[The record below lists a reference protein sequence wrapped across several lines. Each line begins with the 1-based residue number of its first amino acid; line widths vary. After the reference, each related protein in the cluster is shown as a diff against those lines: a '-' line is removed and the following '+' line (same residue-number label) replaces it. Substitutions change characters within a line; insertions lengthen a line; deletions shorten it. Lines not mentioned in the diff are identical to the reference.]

1 MAVHTDGNF
10 RVFWML
16 GVLTCCL
23 FTNTNGQEG
32 VSSLQ
37 IDSTTSFGFE
47 ISWSAGAWD
56 YYVITAY
63 LGSGEEAPGYPMN
76 STSTS
81 AQLIHLYP
89 DTAYDIQVQPKLNNG
104 EEGQLDTRSGTTDVS
119 RIEVTVRSE
128 TFISVAYTLPEDE
141 PSSNQQIRLGHFGST
156 LQTSGNQPVNN
167 MGSIIFNSFPAVSP
181 GDLLYASNAPS
192 SDLTN
197 YLNEIHFRYPSSP
210 PQNVMVNPSPGD
222 AFEVTFDLP
231 ATGGNYDG
239 FKIRVND
246 EVRETLMGSAT
257 TSVIINS
264 LAPNTL
270 YTFNVTSFVGIG
282 GDEAESE
289 IFTDTRI
296 LGSSMP
302 DITVLNTTESS
313 IALGLQPG
321 HGVLD
326 EYIITIQCMDATQDH
341 CVCEEEHRVP
351 GNAKTFVID
360 DLRPNVEYGISV
372 VAWAGSELAET
383 SEEVTLEQRTLSI
396 PNNRFTVLDQTPDSV
411 ILAWTVSGPAN
422 ITMERLMPSGYVLNA
437 TYVYDGCFSSNVLE
451 VSGLEPVTIY
461 RFTMPDDV
469 SILIRTDPPSIES
482 CSVETTSSGY
492 TFTWSALAPGSNDG
506 YQVTVTDSQG
516 GLVQEEAV
524 PPTDNPEVVKIRVP
538 PETEL
543 TLAVI
548 SRLAADDTN
557 NFPQQFGAVPCIQN
571 AVTMNFNLILREETV
586 LGLSWGQPV
595 GTDYDSLRLEASFGL
610 NSRNVDLPAESLAF
624 NLTQLTPGTEHTVS
638 LYKKMGEDRGDLVTR
653 NTFQTLPATLDAST
667 ITFSVKENGDLVSNW
682 RVPLGVVDY
691 YEVTVTPGD
700 LVLNITANTYT
711 FTTSLVPST
720 TYTFSIKTF
729 TGGFE
734 STGTATENRLT
745 GPAAPGGIEIT
756 AYSTGADID
765 WTDVPDA
772 EMYRVILK
780 NSSGSTL
787 SDDMYDGPPFEP
799 QDLEEAT
806 AYSVSITSIDTNG
819 IAGEQLTGRT
829 STMPFTTITRFA
841 EVTSRTGDSI
851 TLGSLTAGDEASAE
865 GGGSVLADV
874 LGNAVIF
881 GLSPARCYRIEVA
894 RSLAL
899 IDFFEECT
907 LPDPPSVTVQ
917 RGSPTD
923 SLLLLNITAPSSSSE
938 LVTYAVTGG
947 GSDVPQTVTDISSSI
962 SFSGLEPYTNYT
974 FTVVSVFMNLE
985 SSEVTESESTALSSP
1000 SNFEATLTTYTEITL
1015 EWTAV
1020 PNAAIYILRRTPGD
1034 DQVMTNQPSHTFTGL
1049 RSSRVYSFS
1058 IISSRAG
1065 DFDSEEVTI
1074 DASAEE
1080 IPAGLLVVTDVTS
1093 EGARIQWG
1101 TYDGVTF
1108 YSITFDPVDAVIPN
1122 NGALVPDINIEIH
1135 TPGNIINV
1143 TLGDLLNS
1151 VDVLAF
1157 TQLRSGPGSPIGP
1170 LNISGSVLTAN
1181 ITWISPASPHDGFEV
1196 YITNLDLPSGERILK
1211 ETLSNNPGFY
1221 IVTGLIPG
1229 TTFEIEVGTYLDPVG
1244 MFPLQRSEQSINLRN
1259 NITTDAP
1266 EREEILLVDCGTDYI
1281 QVAWGVSSY
1290 TYDHSI
1296 EPTHEGTEMDLDMV
1310 NGLVTYRGLQPGTQY
1325 TIFITNSSVGV
1336 SLNVSSFTVPLPP
1349 NGLAMLSATYD
1360 QIVLSWDESSGQG
1373 IEYEIVATSKA
1384 CGGISLPVMNTS
1396 DLNITLTDLRIATNF
1411 TISVVAVA
1419 NEEKKSDPAVITVS
1433 TDSNGVVDG
1442 RVTVIPSRDI
1452 GDDQQEILALYLFDT
1467 EFTFTSLS
1475 ISTSGSCEDSSFITW
1490 ILTRG
1495 IIVGFNVTSPFGHPF
1510 TEYRTDPQILN
1521 SVSLSKTMETS
1532 TQFSWTDPST
1542 GSYDGV
1548 ILVVTS
1554 LQDQEYSPPGQQLRT
1569 FNPLV
1574 QYTLE
1579 ALKPSTSYN
1588 VRVKALSNA
1597 TARFEEQFGP
1607 EERISF
1613 TTLSLPASEVFILE
1627 MGNSSVELIH
1637 GGNGSSFNFSINP
1650 DHAVIVPGDNNRV
1663 AFTNLMPGTV
1673 YNVSIYVVDED
1684 LESSFLLRLPP
1695 LTPMV
1700 AVRDTTETTITLDIV
1715 AGPGD
1720 AETYAI
1726 RIASTNPDF
1735 CSYEDIRNIEF
1746 FKSGD
1751 YVIDNLPP
1759 SLMYNIEVR
1768 SEVAAID
1775 DVWLEA
1781 YSPGVNLSASTEL
1794 VPLDGF
1800 TVINRGEESVNLAW
1814 FSNTTSNLTLT
1825 SWSRDQSVTET
1836 LLSETDCS
1844 SPRIMEIDLNRTG
1857 TVYIIAY
1864 NPDSSEGFNY
1874 TTRTDPAAVMDLNV
1888 TSANQTS
1895 IEVTGKL
1902 PSVGDVDRVEL
1913 TLTSPEDGR
1922 YTTPVETASVIEEG
1936 YLFTNLL
1943 PNTLYYISV
1952 RSVLNSTDEFE
1963 EQKSRPYNI
1972 TKRTDVPVSPMIFE
1986 IDRNETAI
1994 VYSIGAFDDSDVTL
2008 SPNGD
2013 WMSSYE
2019 TDHTVF
2025 ITNLLPGQLYNGT
2038 ISTAEILPIQFRL
2051 RPSMPEITVL
2061 NMTESSIALGLQPG
2075 NGILDEYIITIQC
2088 MDATQDHCV
2097 CEEEH
2102 RVPGNAKT
2110 FVIDDLRP
2118 SVEYRISV
2126 VAWAGSELA
2135 ETSVEV
2141 TLEVTTLGIPDGRFT
2156 VLDQTPDSV
2165 ILAWTVSGP
2174 ANITMERLMPSGYVL
2189 NATYVYDG
2197 CFSSNVLEVSGL
2209 EPVTIYRFTMP
2220 DDVSILIRTDPPSI
2234 ENCSVETTSSGY
2246 TFTWSAL
2253 APGSNDG
2260 YQVTVTDSQGDL
2272 VQEEAVPP
2280 TDDPEVVK
2288 IRVPPETEL
2297 TLAVNSWLAAD
2308 DTDNFPQQFGAVPC
2322 IQNAVTKS
2330 LEAGEVSPTNVTVN
2344 EIPFVV
2350 GNASALEGF
2359 EAYAF
2364 AVGGRFC
2371 FAEDWRS
2378 RRRDPETPQPPI
2390 LTSVGPFSLSFEW
2403 APTNTTFSSYRM
2415 YYAPFSFRRELIS
2428 TIPNNSSDL
2437 TYSQGCLRPNT
2448 EYVFEVETVLDAA
2461 DGFGEQTSDSA
2472 QSISITTR
2480 QYDNNE
2486 PHVSS
2491 TNNTNLQVIWLDAA
2505 TNGQQVCLKELCS
2518 TLRGDTPMCLPTN
2531 QTCPLFYTFEGLVPG
2546 RRYVVYVEYND
2557 GTMEDV
2563 IFTQTKPNPP
2573 ESLNATALGSDEIRV
2588 LLSPPQGEFDGYEL
2602 SFSPNS
2608 AGGPILLEPDTR
2620 EHLLYNLPK
2629 LYYLQHPGEGEENEV
2644 NIRDLTSTSVSF
2656 TWWGTGS
2663 VESPIGL
2670 MPIGSCMAEE
2680 PPEQEVTSRA
2690 ATFDDLMPGARYAIS
2705 GIGGDNAEFIAVPD
2719 QVSNIVVKFINS
2731 SAVTFSWT
2739 APSGCYDR
2747 IEISYA
2753 PDTCTNPSPIV
2764 LNHDEGNEY
2773 TLTLLQANEEY
2784 QLSFVTLQM
2793 TARSEPYVAS
2803 VRTTCPE
2810 KEKLN
2815 VGSVQADSISLTW
2828 GNTTQAT
2835 ATGFTLVATP
2845 ESSTPIIRELDLSV
2859 LEYTFDGLMSGVEYT
2874 VVLYVN
2880 GTAITDSVTQT
2891 TCPSE
2896 AQNVTVIFS
2905 TQTCLTFA
2913 WLPPEGNFHS
2923 YEVFV
2928 RHGNPPVFV
2937 LERTVYPDDDLNV
2950 LVENLDASTLYT
2962 IGVVTVVDGFKGM
2975 PALAIQRTTDNLVM
2989 TSTVAGDSQAVT
3001 VSWQRPDGADYFNL
3015 VYIPDNGDMAN
3026 SDLTNLTDL
3035 SVTIGSL
3042 TPGKRYVFILSV
3054 HDMDGQSALL
3064 AQTSYTL
3071 RPERPLI
3078 LDVMS
3083 SVTIAAMAVTAQEG
3097 VYETYKISISPS
3109 GRTFQGDR
3117 AALIFQYISGLE
3129 PDTDYIATVTFKT
3142 GDEEAEADYEFETNP
3157 LRMDQL
3163 YSDEVTTD
3171 SIGLVWEVI
3180 PDTDTYAIQLDD
3192 RLFFTLE
3199 TSYVL
3204 TGLKAGTEYSPTLLV
3219 RKTGMTELDN
3229 VDTTAIYTL
3238 PEPVLFFEVKEIID
3252 NNVTFVWSG
3261 PSSDF
3266 DRYGLAIAPPIV
3278 DYRISLDEK
3287 EITIQVNTNKEFLA
3301 SIYTYAGPWSSEPS
3315 TLNVIIDPREPG
3327 TINVE
3332 EVTSTS
3338 ISITWTEIAGITDY
3352 IVNLNL
3358 ASNNTELFSGVI
3370 RNSLKAS
3377 FSGLMPGEEYII
3389 EIELQCAGEVLSLR
3403 QFTLPLAPVRVVF
3416 TWVTIDSV
3424 TLQWSRPESKLVG
3437 YEIMYDDGSGP
3448 YSPINVFDRISL
3460 QLERTIMGLMDGPGV
3475 EVNITTLAGAGMGQT
3490 RSNSVKISP
3499 SE

>member
-1 MAVHTDGNF
+1 M
-10 RVFWML
+10 
-16 GVLTCCL
+16 
-23 FTNTNGQEG
+23 
-32 VSSLQ
+32 
-37 IDSTTSFGFE
+37 
-47 ISWSAGAWD
+47 
-56 YYVITAY
+56 
-63 LGSGEEAPGYPMN
+63 
-76 STSTS
+76 
-81 AQLIHLYP
+81 
-89 DTAYDIQVQPKLNNG
+89 
-104 EEGQLDTRSGTTDVS
+104 
-119 RIEVTVRSE
+119 VRSE
-128 TFISVAYTLPEDE
+128 TFISVAYTLPEDQ

-156 LQTSGNQPVNN
+156 LQIFGSQPANNIGN
-167 MGSIIFNSFPAVSP
+167 IIFDSFPAVSP

-192 SDLTN
+192 SDPTN

-571 AVTMNFNLILREETV
+571 AVT
-586 LGLSWGQPV
+586 
-595 GTDYDSLRLEASFGL
+595 
-610 NSRNVDLPAESLAF
+610 
-624 NLTQLTPGTEHTVS
+624 
-638 LYKKMGEDRGDLVTR
+638 K
-653 NTFQTLPATLDAST
+653 
-667 ITFSVKENGDLVSNW
+667 
-682 RVPLGVVDY
+682 
-691 YEVTVTPGD
+691 
-700 LVLNITANTYT
+700 
-711 FTTSLVPST
+711 SLV
-720 TYTFSIKTF
+720 
-729 TGGFE
+729 
-734 STGTATENRLT
+734 
-745 GPAAPGGIEIT
+745 
-756 AYSTGADID
+756 
-765 WTDVPDA
+765 
-772 EMYRVILK
+772 
-780 NSSGSTL
+780 
-787 SDDMYDGPPFEP
+787 
-799 QDLEEAT
+799 
-806 AYSVSITSIDTNG
+806 
-819 IAGEQLTGRT
+819 
-829 STMPFTTITRFA
+829 
-841 EVTSRTGDSI
+841 
-851 TLGSLTAGDEASAE
+851 
-865 GGGSVLADV
+865 
-874 LGNAVIF
+874 
-881 GLSPARCYRIEVA
+881 
-894 RSLAL
+894 
-899 IDFFEECT
+899 
-907 LPDPPSVTVQ
+907 
-917 RGSPTD
+917 
-923 SLLLLNITAPSSSSE
+923 
-938 LVTYAVTGG
+938 
-947 GSDVPQTVTDISSSI
+947 
-962 SFSGLEPYTNYT
+962 
-974 FTVVSVFMNLE
+974 
-985 SSEVTESESTALSSP
+985 
-1000 SNFEATLTTYTEITL
+1000 
-1015 EWTAV
+1015 
-1020 PNAAIYILRRTPGD
+1020 
-1034 DQVMTNQPSHTFTGL
+1034 
-1049 RSSRVYSFS
+1049 
-1058 IISSRAG
+1058 
-1065 DFDSEEVTI
+1065 
-1074 DASAEE
+1074 
-1080 IPAGLLVVTDVTS
+1080 
-1093 EGARIQWG
+1093 
-1101 TYDGVTF
+1101 
-1108 YSITFDPVDAVIPN
+1108 
-1122 NGALVPDINIEIH
+1122 
-1135 TPGNIINV
+1135 
-1143 TLGDLLNS
+1143 
-1151 VDVLAF
+1151 
-1157 TQLRSGPGSPIGP
+1157 
-1170 LNISGSVLTAN
+1170 
-1181 ITWISPASPHDGFEV
+1181 
-1196 YITNLDLPSGERILK
+1196 
-1211 ETLSNNPGFY
+1211 
-1221 IVTGLIPG
+1221 
-1229 TTFEIEVGTYLDPVG
+1229 
-1244 MFPLQRSEQSINLRN
+1244 
-1259 NITTDAP
+1259 
-1266 EREEILLVDCGTDYI
+1266 
-1281 QVAWGVSSY
+1281 
-1290 TYDHSI
+1290 
-1296 EPTHEGTEMDLDMV
+1296 
-1310 NGLVTYRGLQPGTQY
+1310 
-1325 TIFITNSSVGV
+1325 
-1336 SLNVSSFTVPLPP
+1336 
-1349 NGLAMLSATYD
+1349 
-1360 QIVLSWDESSGQG
+1360 
-1373 IEYEIVATSKA
+1373 
-1384 CGGISLPVMNTS
+1384 
-1396 DLNITLTDLRIATNF
+1396 
-1411 TISVVAVA
+1411 
-1419 NEEKKSDPAVITVS
+1419 
-1433 TDSNGVVDG
+1433 
-1442 RVTVIPSRDI
+1442 
-1452 GDDQQEILALYLFDT
+1452 
-1467 EFTFTSLS
+1467 
-1475 ISTSGSCEDSSFITW
+1475 
-1490 ILTRG
+1490 
-1495 IIVGFNVTSPFGHPF
+1495 
-1510 TEYRTDPQILN
+1510 
-1521 SVSLSKTMETS
+1521 
-1532 TQFSWTDPST
+1532 
-1542 GSYDGV
+1542 
-1548 ILVVTS
+1548 
-1554 LQDQEYSPPGQQLRT
+1554 
-1569 FNPLV
+1569 
-1574 QYTLE
+1574 
-1579 ALKPSTSYN
+1579 
-1588 VRVKALSNA
+1588 
-1597 TARFEEQFGP
+1597 
-1607 EERISF
+1607 
-1613 TTLSLPASEVFILE
+1613 
-1627 MGNSSVELIH
+1627 
-1637 GGNGSSFNFSINP
+1637 
-1650 DHAVIVPGDNNRV
+1650 
-1663 AFTNLMPGTV
+1663 
-1673 YNVSIYVVDED
+1673 
-1684 LESSFLLRLPP
+1684 
-1695 LTPMV
+1695 
-1700 AVRDTTETTITLDIV
+1700 
-1715 AGPGD
+1715 
-1720 AETYAI
+1720 
-1726 RIASTNPDF
+1726 
-1735 CSYEDIRNIEF
+1735 
-1746 FKSGD
+1746 
-1751 YVIDNLPP
+1751 
-1759 SLMYNIEVR
+1759 
-1768 SEVAAID
+1768 
-1775 DVWLEA
+1775 
-1781 YSPGVNLSASTEL
+1781 
-1794 VPLDGF
+1794 
-1800 TVINRGEESVNLAW
+1800 
-1814 FSNTTSNLTLT
+1814 
-1825 SWSRDQSVTET
+1825 
-1836 LLSETDCS
+1836 
-1844 SPRIMEIDLNRTG
+1844 
-1857 TVYIIAY
+1857 
-1864 NPDSSEGFNY
+1864 
-1874 TTRTDPAAVMDLNV
+1874 
-1888 TSANQTS
+1888 
-1895 IEVTGKL
+1895 
-1902 PSVGDVDRVEL
+1902 
-1913 TLTSPEDGR
+1913 
-1922 YTTPVETASVIEEG
+1922 
-1936 YLFTNLL
+1936 
-1943 PNTLYYISV
+1943 
-1952 RSVLNSTDEFE
+1952 
-1963 EQKSRPYNI
+1963 
-1972 TKRTDVPVSPMIFE
+1972 
-1986 IDRNETAI
+1986 
-1994 VYSIGAFDDSDVTL
+1994 
-2008 SPNGD
+2008 
-2013 WMSSYE
+2013 
-2019 TDHTVF
+2019 
-2025 ITNLLPGQLYNGT
+2025 
-2038 ISTAEILPIQFRL
+2038 
-2051 RPSMPEITVL
+2051 
-2061 NMTESSIALGLQPG
+2061 
-2075 NGILDEYIITIQC
+2075 
-2088 MDATQDHCV
+2088 
-2097 CEEEH
+2097 
-2102 RVPGNAKT
+2102 
-2110 FVIDDLRP
+2110 
-2118 SVEYRISV
+2118 
-2126 VAWAGSELA
+2126 
-2135 ETSVEV
+2135 
-2141 TLEVTTLGIPDGRFT
+2141 
-2156 VLDQTPDSV
+2156 
-2165 ILAWTVSGP
+2165 
-2174 ANITMERLMPSGYVL
+2174 
-2189 NATYVYDG
+2189 
-2197 CFSSNVLEVSGL
+2197 
-2209 EPVTIYRFTMP
+2209 
-2220 DDVSILIRTDPPSI
+2220 
-2234 ENCSVETTSSGY
+2234 
-2246 TFTWSAL
+2246 
-2253 APGSNDG
+2253 
-2260 YQVTVTDSQGDL
+2260 
-2272 VQEEAVPP
+2272 
-2280 TDDPEVVK
+2280 
-2288 IRVPPETEL
+2288 
-2297 TLAVNSWLAAD
+2297 
-2308 DTDNFPQQFGAVPC
+2308 
-2322 IQNAVTKS
+2322 
-2330 LEAGEVSPTNVTVN
+2330 AGEVSPTNVTVN

-2364 AVGGRFC
+2364 AVEPPGPVISFNEDSLTGVYSNVIPGQLYTITSTIVGTDVTFTLKERAKPLPPVDGSSPSAGVTSVRLQWGTPSGIVTFYRVTINPTLDTDQNFIEVTNLLPGTDYNVSIVAISGTGLYQQISDPIEFQVITDILTTGELVFVDVTSSSMTAIWPDSGSPPYELFIMIGTETNILSAPSPDGNMLIVTEGVKSSQIYVFTIYDST
-2371 FAEDWRS
+2371 FAFVVANNSVRTN
-2378 RRRDPETPQPPI
+2378 PETPQPPI

-2415 YYAPFSFRRELIS
+2415 YYAPFSFRRELVS
-2428 TIPNNSSDL
+2428 TIPSNSLDL

-2472 QSISITTR
+2472 QSISITTG

-2491 TNNTNLQVIWLDAA
+2491 TNSTNLQVIWLHAA

-2518 TLRGDTPMCLPTN
+2518 TLRGDLPMCLPTN

-2546 RRYVVYVEYND
+2546 RRYVVFVEYND

-2573 ESLNATALGSDEIRV
+2573 ESLSATALGSDEIRV

-2620 EHLLYNLPK
+2620 EHLLYNLQSYTTYNIQVFAYSGSNGQLLKGDVISTTATTDKEILSATNIETNQIFVLWSTETEMLDVDFFQMFRLSYSSMVSDSILIPK
-2629 LYYLQHPGEGEENEV
+2629 NAMSTSIGYGHSVTDLVPGDLVTFNLETVTSSGQATLVDTIVRRTKPEMVAMYQVQTDSSTSIRLLWRAPSVGLYRGYLVSYSPADGDQSSPIELGPDEEQLTITGLQFNQMYNVSIRSIMGQEGTYVESDPAFEMVTTGEGEENEV

-3142 GDEEAEADYEFETNP
+3142 GDEEAEADYEFET
-3157 LRMDQL
+3157 
-3163 YSDEVTTD
+3163 
-3171 SIGLVWEVI
+3171 I
-3180 PDTDTYAIQLDD
+3180 
-3192 RLFFTLE
+3192 
-3199 TSYVL
+3199 
-3204 TGLKAGTEYSPTLLV
+3204 
-3219 RKTGMTELDN
+3219 
-3229 VDTTAIYTL
+3229 

-3266 DRYGLAIAPPIV
+3266 EGYGLAIAPPINSFTS
-3278 DYRISLDEK
+3278 SLDEK

-3315 TLNVIIDPREPG
+3315 TLNVIIDPREPGTIDVEDLTSTSISITWIEIAGITDYIVNLTLASNNTELFSGVIRSSRKASFSGLMPGEEYIIKIGLQCAGEVLSLRQFTLPLEPVCVVFTWVTEDSVTLQWSRPESQLFGYEIMYDDGSGPYSPINVFDRNSLQLERTIMGLMDGSGVEVNITTLAGTGIAQTRSNSVKISPNPREPG

-3475 EVNITTLAGAGMGQT
+3475 EVNITTLAGAGMAQT

-3499 SE
+3499 IPTTTSSPTVSSPPKSTSAGGPSISIVVGSAVGAILVIVVVIVLIIILYKRRSNESATSKSEGRESESSPQYENPVFDQSQTDPHTYQDLNTITHTYQDCNNDDQSYDDTVDPHTYHKPDQEDNYEEVNDAKEKNYVNDTMIKQNKELLG